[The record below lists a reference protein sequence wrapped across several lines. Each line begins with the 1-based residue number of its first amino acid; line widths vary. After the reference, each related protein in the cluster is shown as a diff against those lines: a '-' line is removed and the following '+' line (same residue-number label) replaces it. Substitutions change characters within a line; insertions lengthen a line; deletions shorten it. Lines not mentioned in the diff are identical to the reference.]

1 MIQYTIGVDI
11 SKACFDA
18 HRLPDGKAERF
29 SNDQHG
35 FGKLIKWIGNRQ
47 IERIVYEPTGA
58 YHRGFED
65 ALSTAE
71 LPLARANPLQA
82 RRFAQARGTRAKTDR
97 VDAQMLAHMGVALQP
112 DNSRIASKKMRDLKE
127 LQISRQA
134 LIKDRTA
141 AMNRAKNITVALLK
155 KQNATRL
162 RQIKRDLEVLEKA
175 MLALIKDEEKT
186 AQDFDILVSIP
197 GIAKITAVAILVEIP
212 ELGTLKPKAV
222 ASLAGLAPFSRESGN
237 WKGKGFIGGG
247 RKFLRDAL
255 YMPALVACRFNP
267 DMKAKY
273 ERLKQN
279 GKPPKVAITAIMRK
293 LIILAN
299 ALLRDNRKWSPNAS

>member
-1 MIQYTIGVDI
+1 MTQYTIGVDI
-11 SKACFDA
+11 SKAHFDA
-18 HRLPDGKAERF
+18 HRLPDGIVEQF

-35 FGKLIKWIGNRQ
+35 FRKLIKWIGNRQ

-65 ALSTAE
+65 ALSAAG
-71 LPLARANPLQA
+71 LPLAKVNPLQA

-112 DNSRIASKKMRDLKE
+112 DISTIASKKARDLKE
-127 LQISRQA
+127 LQIARQA

-141 AMNRAKNITVALLK
+141 ARNRAKNITVALLK
-155 KQNATRL
+155 KQNAKRL
-162 RQIKRDLEVLEKA
+162 RQIKHDLKAIEEA
-175 MLALIKDEEKT
+175 MLALIKSEEKT
-186 AQDFDILVSIP
+186 AQDFNILVSIP
-197 GIAKITAVAILVEIP
+197 GIAKITAAAILVEIP
-212 ELGTLKPKAV
+212 ELGSLKPKAV
-222 ASLAGLAPFSRESGN
+222 ASLAGLAPFSRESGK

-273 ERLKQN
+273 EQLKQN

-299 ALLRDNRKWSPNAS
+299 ALLRDNRKWSTKAS